1 MNHGGHRVK
10 LVRKSVFPLDYSSQ
24 GRSKEGDVSAESKK
38 HLSQSA
44 RRNIVTAL
52 LNLEGAVVLAL
63 GVFVLYLDL
72 TREDVSVAGS
82 VEILPLIGVLLFSL
96 LGGLGLLA
104 SAYSFKKKHRFGR
117 APAVLANLI
126 ALGVAKYQ
134 FEGGLWFVALPLVI
148 VAAMVLYC
156 AVTIIP
162 EGENK

>member
-1 MNHGGHRVK
+1 M
-10 LVRKSVFPLDYSSQ
+10 
-24 GRSKEGDVSAESKK
+24 SAESHK
-38 HLSQSA
+38 HLSQDS
-44 RRNIVTAL
+44 RRKIATAL
-52 LNLEGAVVLAL
+52 LTFEGAVVLAL

-104 SAYSFKKKHRFGR
+104 SAYSFKKKRRFGR

-126 ALGVAKYQ
+126 AIGVAKYQ

-148 VAAMVLYC
+148 VAVITLYC
-156 AVTIIP
+156 ALTIVP
-162 EGENK
+162 ESGDK

>member
-1 MNHGGHRVK
+1 

-24 GRSKEGDVSAESKK
+24 ARLKESDVSAESSK

-63 GVFVLYLDL
+63 GAFLIFKSITAD
-72 TREDVSVAGS
+72 S
-82 VEILPLIGVLLFSL
+82 VEILPLLGVVIFAAI
-96 LGGLGLLA
+96 GGLGLLA
-104 SAYSFKKKHRFGR
+104 SAYSFKNKRRFGR

-134 FEGGLWFVALPLVI
+134 LEGGLWFVALPLVI
-148 VAAMVLYC
+148 VAAITLYC
-156 AVTIIP
+156 AVTIVP
-162 EGENK
+162 ESEEK

>member
-1 MNHGGHRVK
+1 M
-10 LVRKSVFPLDYSSQ
+10 
-24 GRSKEGDVSAESKK
+24 SAESKK

-63 GVFVLYLDL
+63 GALLIFKTL
-72 TREDVSVAGS
+72 TADS
-82 VEILPLIGVLLFSL
+82 VEWAPLSGEIIFAAI
-96 LGGLGLLA
+96 GGLGLLE
-104 SAYSFKKKHRFGR
+104 SAYSFKNKRRFGR

-148 VAAMVLYC
+148 VAAIIIYC
-156 AVTIIP
+156 AVTIVP
-162 EGENK
+162 ESEKK

>member
-1 MNHGGHRVK
+1 
-10 LVRKSVFPLDYSSQ
+10 LVFPLDYSSQ
-24 GRSKEGDVSAESKK
+24 VKAKENDVSAESKK

-63 GVFVLYLDL
+63 GAFLIFKSITAD
-72 TREDVSVAGS
+72 S
-82 VEILPLIGVLLFSL
+82 VELAPLAGEIIFAAI
-96 LGGLGLLA
+96 GGLGLLA
-104 SAYSFKKKHRFGR
+104 SAYSFKNKRRFGR

-148 VAAMVLYC
+148 VAVITLYC
-156 AVTIIP
+156 ALTINP
-162 EGENK
+162 EA

>member
-1 MNHGGHRVK
+1 M
-10 LVRKSVFPLDYSSQ
+10 
-24 GRSKEGDVSAESKK
+24 SAESNK
-38 HLSQSA
+38 HLSQDS
-44 RRNIVTAL
+44 RRKIATAL
-52 LNLEGAVVLAL
+52 LTFEGAVVLAL

-104 SAYSFKKKHRFGR
+104 SAYSFKKKRRFGR

-148 VAAMVLYC
+148 VAVITLYC
-156 AVTIIP
+156 ALTIVP
-162 EGENK
+162 ESGDK